1 MKPTL
6 YQSRAIRCPTHTREP
21 GGLTGCGYDNLYL
34 AEDGAFKC
42 GRCGLRFRPEDAEWS
57 DNGEPVTPAPCSDNQ
72 SLHKHDRDCCAYLG
86 RYEGEYLGRVHHDDL
101 YYCNTPTGATVLARH
116 SDEPSDY
123 CSGMNFATGD
133 LIPSLT
139 EARRRAV
146 DEGMCDLRGIP
157 TVPSPK
163 QLPLP
168 QSPCPLPGEEPLH
181 KHDNP
186 DDVFLGCLDKCDLY
200 FHRGPNGTAV
210 ISRGGSGAGDYWS
223 GMNMAVQGLEPTL
236 TEALS
241 RAVALGLCD
250 ANGIPVSHEFAHEE
264 YPFDVLSANGWHTDY
279 DRVFAGNHHVVCEV
293 KKCT

>member
-1 MKPTL
+1 MERVL
-6 YQSRAIRCPTHTREP
+6 YSAI
-21 GGLTGCGYDNLYL
+21 
-34 AEDGAFKC
+34 
-42 GRCGLRFRPEDAEWS
+42 
-57 DNGEPVTPAPCSDNQ
+57 
-72 SLHKHDRDCCAYLG
+72 
-86 RYEGEYLGRVHHDDL
+86 
-101 YYCNTPTGATVLARH
+101 
-116 SDEPSDY
+116 
-123 CSGMNFATGD
+123 
-133 LIPSLT
+133 
-139 EARRRAV
+139 
-146 DEGMCDLRGIP
+146 
-157 TVPSPK
+157 VPSPK

-236 TEALS
+236 TEALR

-250 ANGIPVSHEFAHEE
+250 ANGIPVSHEFAHEK
-264 YPFDVLSANGWHTDY
+264 YPFDVLSANGWFTDY

-293 KKCT
+293 KNVPDRGGIAQAISAVGELAQAANDAYEWLKEQEVTSPGLGIKACIIKLRLALQKAGINPSK

>member
-72 SLHKHDRDCCAYLG
+72 PLHKHDRDCCAYLG

-123 CSGMNFATGD
+123 CSGMNFATEG

-139 EARRRAV
+139 EALRRAV
-146 DEGMCDLRGIP
+146 D
-157 TVPSPK
+157 K
-163 QLPLP
+163 
-168 QSPCPLPGEEPLH
+168 
-181 KHDNP
+181 
-186 DDVFLGCLDKCDLY
+186 
-200 FHRGPNGTAV
+200 
-210 ISRGGSGAGDYWS
+210 
-223 GMNMAVQGLEPTL
+223 
-236 TEALS
+236 
-241 RAVALGLCD
+241 GLCD
-250 ANGIPVSHEFAHEE
+250 PQGVSIEQLPDHLTR
-264 YPFDVLSANGWHTDY
+264 PFDVLNSNGWFH
-279 DRVFAGNHHVVCEV
+279 DRNMVHGNSYQLICTVEGVPDPAGAAKAISAVGELAQAANDAYEWLMDEQATNPGRGINHLVIKLRLALQKAGINPES
-293 KKCT
+293 